1 MFNIFRNLPL
11 LAIAVGL
18 GASSASA
25 TVAVQVYTF
34 TGDCTDCTGTGM
46 ATLILLGNYV
56 LGTPL
61 SADDL
66 YSFNYSSNL
75 IPDLSIHDDSTAVLT
90 GVLSDLPGPEN
101 ISISGANGS
110 FTLAPDGTWSA
121 LDPPAD
127 MGTNGVWA
135 AGSAVATP
143 EPSTLSMM
151 GIGLVGVLVQEAAVG
166 RLTIGRRF
174 SRLVPASSELK
185 LLVGPEGFE
194 PSTNGL

>member
-1 MFNIFRNLPL
+1 MILLRRRAPLAPQRYKEVRLFNIFRNLPL

-75 IPDLSIHDDSTAVLT
+75 IPDLSIHDDSTAVLDGRSFGPPRSRKYINIRCQRELHLGT
-90 GVLSDLPGPEN
+90 GRDVVG
-101 ISISGANGS
+101 
-110 FTLAPDGTWSA
+110 FRSA
-121 LDPPAD
+121 R
-127 MGTNGVWA
+127 GYGYQW
-135 AGSAVATP
+135 
-143 EPSTLSMM
+143 
-151 GIGLVGVLVQEAAVG
+151 
-166 RLTIGRRF
+166 RLGCGFGGCYAQNLRRC
-174 SRLVPASSELK
+174 R
-185 LLVGPEGFE
+185 
-194 PSTNGL
+194 